1 MIKHN
6 ISAFEPQFLCDV
18 CSIAV
23 TNPLCPNCLATEI
36 EAWLTLYP
44 NLRKEL
50 LPRMKRYIENIGE
63 QAIEFTQCIK
73 CGNKT
78 ASVCPYCFTDQ
89 VLKELKKLETNK
101 IILKE
106 FFEFFNFDFDH
117 TGYSREAEKLG
128 VI

>member
-1 MIKHN
+1 MIKHYLT
-6 ISAFEPQFLCDV
+6 AHEPQFLCDV
-18 CSIAV
+18 CSIAI
-23 TNPLCPNCLATEI
+23 TNPLCPGCLATEI
-36 EAWLTLYP
+36 EAWVTLYP

-50 LPRMKRYIENIGE
+50 LPRIKRYIENIGE

-78 ASVCPYCFTDQ
+78 ASVCPYCFTEF
-89 VLKELKKLETNK
+89 VFNELKRMKVNK

-106 FFEFFNFDFDH
+106 FLEFFNFDFDH
-117 TGYSREAEKLG
+117 NGYSNEEKLG